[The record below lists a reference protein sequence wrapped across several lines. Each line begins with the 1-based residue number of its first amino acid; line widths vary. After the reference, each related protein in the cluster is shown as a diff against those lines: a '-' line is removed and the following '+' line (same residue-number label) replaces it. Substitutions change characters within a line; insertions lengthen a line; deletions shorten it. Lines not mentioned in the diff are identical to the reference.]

1 MDSLLYVYIFVPIN
15 LLCLLLCLLCSV
27 VYVFKS
33 KLTASIPVS
42 MVKEDKDTSDI
53 TIVEKVDEGSSLVI
67 RNAENTSTV

>member
-1 MDSLLYVYIFVPIN
+1 
-15 LLCLLLCLLCSV
+15 
-27 VYVFKS
+27 
-33 KLTASIPVS
+33 